1 MANRVVLLVGAA
13 LDGLDGTT
21 NGDVLTWDSSTSS
34 WSAQPAGAGSSPYDL
49 SGETADTVS
58 ISDVIF
64 HFIAVRNFTMSAL
77 SQSSNSTTV
86 VKLQVN
92 GVDASY
98 PQSVTAGQTVT
109 AVVTTG
115 GVGVWFTATGTA

>member
-1 MANRVVLLVGAA
+1 MANRVILLDGAK

-21 NGDVLTWDSSTSS
+21 NGDVLTWSSSTSS
-34 WSAQPAGAGSSPYDL
+34 WSAQPAGSGSSPYDL

-58 ISDVIF
+58 TSDVIF
-64 HFIAVRNFTMSAL
+64 HFIAARNFTMSAL

>member
-1 MANRVVLLVGAA
+1 MANAVLTISGGSISGVV
-13 LDGLDGTT
+13 GTT
-21 NGDVLTWDSSTSS
+21 NGDVLKWNSSTST
-34 WSAQPAGAGSSPYDL
+34 WSAQASSAGSTPYDL
-49 SGETADTVS
+49 AGETPATVS
-58 ISDVIF
+58 SNDVIF
-64 HFIAVRNFTMSAL
+64 HYIAPRNFTISAL

-86 VKLQVN
+86 VKLQVA

-98 PQSVTAGQTVT
+98 PQSVTSGQTVT

>member
-1 MANRVVLLVGAA
+1 MANRVVLLVGAT

-21 NGDVLTWDSSTSS
+21 NGDVLTWNSSTSS
-34 WSAQPAGAGSSPYDL
+34 WSAQPAGSGSSPYDL

-58 ISDVIF
+58 TSDVIF

>member
-1 MANRVVLLVGAA
+1 MANRVVILVGAT

-21 NGDVLTWDSSTSS
+21 NGDVLTWSSSTSS
-34 WSAQPAGAGSSPYDL
+34 WSAQPAGSGSSPYDL

-58 ISDVIF
+58 TSDVIF

-98 PQSVTAGQTVT
+98 PQAVTAGQTVT

>member
-34 WSAQPAGAGSSPYDL
+34 WSAQPAGSGSSPYDL

-92 GVDASY
+92 GSDASY

>member
-1 MANRVVLLVGAA
+1 MANRVILLDGAK

-21 NGDVLTWDSSTSS
+21 TGDVLTWNTGTSS
-34 WSAQPAGAGSSPYDL
+34 WSAQAPGAGSTPYDL

-58 ISDVIF
+58 VSDVIF

-86 VKLQVN
+86 MKLQVDN
-92 GVDASY
+92 VDASY
-98 PQSVTAGQTVT
+98 PQSVTSGQTVT